1 MVQFLGTNLHLVGCT
16 TVCTKS
22 GVILNLTTYLLTHLR
37 VAATKV
43 GSVAVA
49 LQNLGLLYN
58 LGICM
63 DETATCLMT
72 VFSQCPRDNCW

>member
-1 MVQFLGTNLHLVGCT
+1 MGCMHS
-16 TVCTKS
+16 VNVLSS
-22 GVILNLTTYLLTHLR
+22 GPYFR

-43 GSVAVA
+43 GTVAVA

-63 DETATCLMT
+63 DDTATC
-72 VFSQCPRDNCW
+72 